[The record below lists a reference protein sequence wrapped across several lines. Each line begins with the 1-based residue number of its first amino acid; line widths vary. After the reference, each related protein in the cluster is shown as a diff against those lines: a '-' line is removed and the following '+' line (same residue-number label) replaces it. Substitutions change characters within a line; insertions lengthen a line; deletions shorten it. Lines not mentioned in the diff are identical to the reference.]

1 MLVIAAVVQIDSNDD
16 DDDEVGILP
25 RVCHFFS
32 NIEVIAYVN
41 SLLFTP
47 WRSPQS

>member
-1 MLVIAAVVQIDSNDD
+1 MLVIAAVVQIDSN